1 MEERVDNQSPFCV
14 FPSYKVH
21 VSCMTFNQAP
31 YIADSMDGFCMQK
44 TTFPFVCTIFDDAST
59 DGEPEVIQQ
68 YLQKHFDLEDR
79 SVFRKETDVF
89 SLVYARHKEN
99 ANCFFLVVYLKYNHY
114 SKGIGRKKLDY
125 VKDWTDGVPYIALC
139 EGDDYWT
146 DPNKLQMQV
155 DYLDAHPDYSMC
167 FHTVEIERDGRI
179 IGNDR
184 HSEVNRVYSTKKI
197 IEAGGGFCATCSLL
211 FRREYNEELPEFR
224 KIAPIGDYPLQILL
238 AIKGKVFCFTKEM
251 GVYRSGHAGSWTAN
265 QSKESYRALLDSKL
279 KWMDALL
286 DYTNGEYK
294 DSVHFSCL
302 CSMIR
307 RFGEGV
313 VPFEYVSNYI
323 KKSRINVFHLDHS
336 TRRFYL
342 FMYVKFS
349 FPKLYRLAQKL
360 FWK

>member
-1 MEERVDNQSPFCV
+1 MKEQPN
-14 FPSYKVH
+14 YMVH
-21 VSCMTFNQAP
+21 VTCITFNHAP
-31 YIADSMDGFCMQK
+31 YIVYAMNGFCKQK
-44 TTFPFVCTIFDDAST
+44 TTFQYVCTIFDDYST
-59 DGEPEVIQQ
+59 DGEQEVIRK
-68 YLQKHFDLEDR
+68 YLQEHFNLEDK
-79 SVFRKETDVF
+79 SVVRNEETDDY
-89 SLVYARHKEN
+89 LLTYARHKTNE
-99 ANCFFLVVYLKYNHY
+99 NCFFAVYYLKYNHF
-114 SKGIGRKKLDY
+114 SIGKGYRKLYYCKDLVEHAPY
-125 VKDWTDGVPYIALC
+125 VALC

-146 DPNKLQMQV
+146 NPLKLQKQV
-155 DYLDAHPDYSMC
+155 DYLEAHPDYSMC
-167 FHTVEIERDGRI
+167 FHTVGIERDGII

-184 HSEVNRVYSTKKI
+184 HSDTDRVYSTEKI

-211 FRREYNEELPEFR
+211 FRREYYYELPEFR
-224 KIAPIGDYPLQILL
+224 RIAPIGDYPLQILL

-323 KKSRINVFHLDHS
+323 KKSRINVFHLDPS